1 MLTLIEQQIGSN
13 IVVLG
18 DYETEER
25 AKEVFID
32 LFKTL
37 WVSTDY
43 YIMPEK

>member
-25 AKEVFID
+25 AKEVFTD